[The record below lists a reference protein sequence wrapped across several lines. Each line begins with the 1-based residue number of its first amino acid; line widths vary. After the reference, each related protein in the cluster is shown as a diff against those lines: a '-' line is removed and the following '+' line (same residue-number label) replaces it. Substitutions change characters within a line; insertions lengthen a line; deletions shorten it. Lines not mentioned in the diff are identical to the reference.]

1 MSGQQME
8 NVVGFGIQNATATVN
23 VSDISI
29 ECNQYMHY
37 VCATSICGHI
47 YIYDW
52 SSSKGN
58 VLVLG
63 VEFVN

>member
-47 YIYDW
+47 YIYD
-52 SSSKGN
+52 
-58 VLVLG
+58 
-63 VEFVN
+63 